1 MTDNKPIVEKKYEI
15 LTQKDIN
22 GDVLIPIPKEL
33 ISKLKWKEGDSIQ
46 FGLDDTGR
54 FILKKVN

>member
-1 MTDNKPIVEKKYEI
+1 MTDNKPTLEKKYEI
-15 LTQKDIN
+15 LTQKDSN

-33 ISKLKWKEGDSIQ
+33 ISKLKWVEGDSIQ

-54 FILKKVN
+54 FILRKVN